1 MRAERRTLHCVAVR
15 DPGGGDAPGSVVGIG
30 ASAGGVDALIRV
42 VRTLPPDFP
51 AAICIVL
58 HIPSSGRS
66 LLAPILGRH
75 TDLDVVEAE
84 DGQPLQRGR
93 VYVAPNDRHLMVSDG
108 LLELDRGPKENGVRP
123 AVDVTL
129 RALAAAY
136 GPRAIAVVLSGAL
149 GDGSAG
155 ALAVRNAGGL
165 VIVQDPE
172 DATVASMPES
182 ALRAVGRPDALLP
195 AVDIGPALAELV
207 EPAVVVEDRTVM
219 GSTQNPTDASADRP
233 EGLPSPFTC
242 PECNG
247 SLWDVQEGQVVR
259 YRCRV
264 GHSYSEDAMVI
275 EQGSA
280 VEAALWSAL
289 EALEERAEFLRRVA
303 TRHGDRRPRL
313 RDRFLGAAE
322 DALERAELIRRA
334 LGAAGDRPHAL
345 DPQAVTE

>member
-1 MRAERRTLHCVAVR
+1 MDLRAAEGA
-15 DPGGGDAPGSVVGIG
+15 GAPRGVVGIG

-42 VRTLPPDFP
+42 VRDLPAAFP

-58 HIPSSGRS
+58 HVPPSGRS

-75 TDLDVVEAE
+75 TRLEVVEAQ
-84 DGQPLQRGR
+84 DGDALRAGC
-93 VYVAPNDRHLMVSDG
+93 VYVAPNDRHLIVASG
-108 LLELDRGPKENGVRP
+108 CVQLDRGPKENGVRP
-123 AVDVTL
+123 AVDVLL
-129 RALAAAY
+129 RTMAASY
-136 GPRAIAVVLSGAL
+136 GGEAVAVILSGAL

-155 ALAVRNAGGL
+155 AAAVRQAGGR

-182 ALRAVGRPDALLP
+182 AIRAVGGADEVVA
-195 AVDIGPALAELV
+195 AADIGPVLARLV
-207 EPAVVVEDRTVM
+207 EPQRKEDDAAVVEAEDPLAAT
-219 GSTQNPTDASADRP
+219 SNRP
-233 EGLPSPFTC
+233 DGPPSPFTC
-242 PECNG
+242 PECSG
-247 SLWDVQEGQVVR
+247 SLWELKDGEIVR